1 MSEYPCCGAF
11 CTGEVHFGIWLR
23 LRDCF
28 PRPGL
33 GPAADL
39 LFFASPKK
47 RRQKKGDPTVC
58 VPPLRYGQPAV
69 LDVGGGPQNSLHCVA
84 LRQLRPLSLLRLRS
98 SAQPEGSDPR
108 HRFAR
113 LLNRLDWPSLR
124 SAADMGQE
132 LIRMHFAHRTP
143 DTTRR
148 SNDPRP
154 QRPHRLIPSPAGAAE
169 RSKGPY
175 VSPPLWLRR
184 GAQRF
189 ADQGSPLFERSEFG
203 RDPAKCEHRRLPRS
217 AAKGSQTVG
226 SPFFCLR
233 FFGEAKKSRS
243 PAGASPG
250 LGKQPNLSE

>member
-58 VPPLRYGQPAV
+58 VPPLRCGQPAV
-69 LDVGGGPQNSLHCVA
+69 LDA
-84 LRQLRPLSLLRLRS
+84 ARR
-98 SAQPEGSDPR
+98 ER
-108 HRFAR
+108 HA
-113 LLNRLDWPSLR
+113 PSLR
-124 SAADMGQE
+124 SATE
-132 LIRMHFAHRTP
+132 LPGLAFASLGRALGPHGFAKP
-143 DTTRR
+143 ASPFQAPQAR
-148 SNDPRP
+148 SACSA
-154 QRPHRLIPSPAGAAE
+154 LEAE
-169 RSKGPY
+169 RSDGPT